1 MFEPTIVVGADE
13 PEVKLVEVPKTAS
26 ADMPLRNS
34 WCPAGNLLKLVPWA
48 PWMNCGAYAEETTR
62 VANKRRLSFAIF
74 KSLWVEFTL
83 KYCLAFVVKLKIFQS
98 EEATITLITLYNLG
112 KSEDIS
118 SLRGLGQRK

>member
-1 MFEPTIVVGADE
+1 MVVGAIE

-48 PWMNCGAYAEETTR
+48 PWINCGAYDEETRR

-74 KSLWVEFTL
+74 KSLWVEFPL
-83 KYCLAFVVKLKIFQS
+83 KYCRASKVKLKIFR
-98 EEATITLITLYNLG
+98 AR
-112 KSEDIS
+112 K
-118 SLRGLGQRK
+118 LRLR